1 VLLTLYWRRCNTG
14 GIIAGMV
21 VGTLLAVGLVLVSP
35 NMTYPSAVRAAAE
48 RSLAADG
55 PKRAAAQADVASG
68 DAARAAAGQRTIAAL
83 DRAATKAR
91 DDIERVKGQTTS
103 LVGLQA
109 PLIQLRN
116 PGLISIPLGF
126 LAVII
131 GSLLYRDRR
140 ADEMWDEL
148 YARQNTGI
156 LASKAA
162 AH

>member
-1 VLLTLYWRRCNTG
+1 
-14 GIIAGMV
+14 
-21 VGTLLAVGLVLVSP
+21 
-35 NMTYPSAVRAAAE
+35 
-48 RSLAADG
+48 
-55 PKRAAAQADVASG
+55 
-68 DAARAAAGQRTIAAL
+68 
-83 DRAATKAR
+83 
-91 DDIERVKGQTTS
+91 VKGETTS
-103 LVGLQA
+103 LVGLQE
-109 PLIQLRN
+109 PLIGLKN

-131 GSLLYRDRR
+131 GSLLYRDKR